1 MHRTLISEQYLEPP
15 FIEAKSSRTL
25 AIKDVNNI
33 ESKLEDSLD
42 KEYPNFEIDVDI
54 AADTVEGVDL
64 LLNIR

>member
-1 MHRTLISEQYLEPP
+1 MAT
-15 FIEAKSSRTL
+15 
-25 AIKDVNNI
+25 KDVNDI

-64 LLNIR
+64 LVNIR

>member
-1 MHRTLISEQYLEPP
+1 MAT
-15 FIEAKSSRTL
+15 
-25 AIKDVNNI
+25 KDVNDI

-64 LLNIR
+64 LLNIRYIYLILNIV